1 MLTNSQIADH
11 LRTYADLLEMAG
23 ESGFRL
29 NAYRRAA
36 EAIRQF
42 ERPVAQEPDPR
53 AVPTVGPGIAA
64 IVVEL
69 VTTGRFQELDELQE
83 QMPASL
89 LGLLDV
95 PGVGLKTAAR
105 LYHELGIT
113 SLEDLD
119 ATLRAG
125 RLSTLKGMGPK
136 VQGRIADGLAF
147 LQQRSGRISI
157 GTALPLA
164 ERLAAEIGAAI
175 STQVHIAGSVRR
187 MCETVGNIDL
197 LVIGST
203 SSTVF
208 ASVADLPSIAS
219 QVDQGVDWA
228 TYLLQQGSAL
238 RVAVAPPE
246 AAGTALIRWTG
257 SVDHLVHLGGADA
270 LPLGANEFE
279 VYATLGMAF
288 IPPELRENR
297 GEIDAAKQGR
307 LPRLI
312 EVGDLRGDLHL
323 HSTWSDGAGEPEEM
337 AAAAAELKYDYLAIT
352 DHSGG
357 LGVAGGLRPERL
369 NQQIEYVR
377 GLNPAAPVHLLAGSE
392 VEVHRDGRLDFDD
405 DLLAALDLVVA
416 SLHSGL
422 RQTEDEFT
430 ERMCRVIANPNVDII
445 AHPTG
450 RLVERR
456 QGANVDWSRVFEA
469 AKQTTTALEIN
480 ADPARLDMA
489 DLVAREAARAGV
501 LIAID
506 SDAHHPGS
514 LRNVRYGIGVA
525 RRAWIEAS
533 QVVNTWPLPDVLA
546 WLAERKIPGQP
557 T

>member
-11 LRTYADLLEMAG
+11 VRTYADLLEMAG

-36 EAIRQF
+36 DAIRQF
-42 ERPVAQEPDPR
+42 DRAVALEPDPR
-53 AVPTVGPGIAA
+53 AVPSVGPGIAA
-64 IVVEL
+64 IVAEL
-69 VTTGRFQELDELQE
+69 VTTGRFQQLDELQE

-105 LYHELGIT
+105 LYHELGII
-113 SLEDLD
+113 SLDDLD
-119 ATLRAG
+119 AALQTG
-125 RLSTLKGMGPK
+125 RLSTVKGMGPK
-136 VQGRIADGLAF
+136 IQGRIADGLAF

-157 GTALPLA
+157 GVALPLA
-164 ERLAAEIGAAI
+164 ERLAAEIATATGAP
-175 STQVHIAGSVRR
+175 VHIVGSVRR
-187 MCETVGNIDL
+187 MCETVGNVDL
-197 LVIGST
+197 LVIAPSP
-203 SSTVF
+203 SSRL
-208 ASVADLPSIAS
+208 AAVAQLPAVAS
-219 QVDQGVDWA
+219 QTEQGADWA
-228 TYLLQQGSAL
+228 TFLLQQGAML

-246 AAGTALIRWTG
+246 VAGTALIRWTG
-257 SVDHLVHLGGADA
+257 SSEHVALLGGADN
-270 LPLGANEFE
+270 LPVGSSEEE
-279 VYATLGMAF
+279 VYAALGMAF

-297 GEIDAAKQGR
+297 GEIEAARQNR

-312 EVGDLRGDLHL
+312 DVEDLRGDLHL
-323 HSTWSDGAGEPEEM
+323 HSTWSDGAGSPEEM
-337 AAAAAELKYDYLAIT
+337 AAAAGELGYEYLAIT

-369 NQQIEYVR
+369 TEQIDYVR
-377 GLNPAAPVHLLAGSE
+377 DLNPAAPVHMLVGSE

-405 DLLAALDLVVA
+405 DLLAALDIVVA

-422 RQTEDEFT
+422 RQSEDQFT

-456 QGANVDWSRVFEA
+456 QGASVDWGRVFED

-480 ADPARLDMA
+480 ADPARLDMT

-501 LIAID
+501 LITID

-514 LRNVRYGIGVA
+514 LRNVRYGVGVA
-525 RRAWIEAS
+525 RRAWIEPS
-533 QVVNTWPLPDVLA
+533 QVINTWTLSDVQA
-546 WLAERKIPGQP
+546 WLADRQVPGGRH
-557 T
+557 